1 MHQGRPSRTP
11 FLFAHYL
18 NGHISFTII
27 QSRGC
32 EQMAIDGFSALI
44 TGVIAGTLKA
54 TAARAVAPRLLSI
67 GSREVSNFSRNWRLP
82 ENHDVQKALRT
93 AQHEAVLNTLADFEA
108 WAGKDVTTELSAD
121 EQRFVDIARSEALA
135 GKRAANNVERG
146 LDAAGMQRLAKSL
159 DLALA
164 GKLGLDERADA
175 LRLAASQAI
184 LSDVARSVVRA
195 GGPGAPERFRA
206 IFIGELRH
214 VEGWH
219 PRFVAFASQALKDK
233 PAYRDIFVAEKLCV
247 ISDKLDGLHDAVT
260 TGFLDMSGQMT
271 AMRSDL
277 MQQMARARGVPLEN
291 LRPLFEAVGRDV
303 PDEGFEHAVRHA
315 VDELLAR
322 ARQKPQAFNDP
333 EEIQRAIQI
342 AREKLSR
349 LDTDGAVEHLRRA
362 RAEQAESRE
371 ERQRGEARLATEEAE
386 ILKSAYR
393 FDEAIVAFE
402 AAGRLDPHSAWA
414 WFEAGDI
421 HVHRGRLAKALDAYR
436 EGSRAASLYG
446 DQRDLSVSHDRIGN
460 VELRLG
466 NVDAALAAYRK
477 SLAIAEALGLHDPA
491 NTEWQRD
498 LSVSHNR
505 IGDVE
510 LLLGNGDA
518 ALAAYRKSLAIRE
531 ALSLRDPA
539 NTEWQRD
546 LSISH
551 NRIGDVELLLGN
563 GDAALAAYRRS
574 HANFETLGLRDPAN
588 NEWQR
593 DLSVSYTRIGDVE
606 LRLGDAD
613 AARAAYH
620 NGLTIAEALGLRD
633 PANTEW
639 QRDLS
644 ISHNRIGDVE
654 LRLGN
659 GDAALDA
666 YRKGLAIAEALSLR
680 DPANTKWQ
688 RDLSVS
694 HNRIG
699 DVELRLDN
707 SDAALAAYGKGL
719 AIAEA
724 LALRDPA
731 NTEWQRDLSISY
743 TRIGDVELRLGNGDA
758 ALAAYSKDLAIA
770 EALGFRDPANTE
782 WQQDLSISHNKIG
795 DVELRLGNGDAALAA
810 YRKGLAIRE
819 SLGRRDP
826 ANTEWQRDLSISH
839 NKIGDVEL
847 RLGNGDAA
855 LAAYRKGLAIAEA
868 LGLRDPANT
877 QWQRDLIVSHVKLS
891 ESGGDSRRHLEGA
904 LAIATRLAGE
914 GRLAPVDASMVGD
927 LRQKLAALG

>member
-1 MHQGRPSRTP
+1 
-11 FLFAHYL
+11 
-18 NGHISFTII
+18 
-27 QSRGC
+27 
-32 EQMAIDGFSALI
+32 MALDGFSALI
-44 TGVIAGTLKA
+44 TGAIAGTLKA
-54 TAARAVAPRLLSI
+54 TAARAVAPRLLSF

-93 AQHEAVLNTLADFEA
+93 AQYEALLNTLADFEA
-108 WAGKDVTTELSAD
+108 WAKEDVTTELSAD
-121 EQRFVDIARSEALA
+121 EQRFVDMARIEALA
-135 GKRAANNVERG
+135 AKRAANNVERG

-164 GKLGLDERADA
+164 GKLGLEERADA

-195 GGPGAPERFRA
+195 GGPGVPERFRA

-214 VEGWH
+214 VDGWH

-247 ISDKLDGLHDAVT
+247 ISDKLDGLHEAVT
-260 TGFLDMSGQMT
+260 TGFQDISGQMT

-277 MQQMARARGVPLEN
+277 MQQMARARGVPPEN

-333 EEIQRAIQI
+333 EEIQRAIQV
-342 AREKLSR
+342 ARDKLSR

-393 FDEAIVAFE
+393 FDEAIAAFE

-414 WFEAGDI
+414 WFHAGDI
-421 HVHRGRLAKALDAYR
+421 HVHRGRLAKALNAYG
-436 EGSRAASLYG
+436 EGSRAASVSG
-446 DQRDLSVSHDRIGN
+446 DERDLSVG
-460 VELRLG
+460 
-466 NVDAALAAYRK
+466 
-477 SLAIAEALGLHDPA
+477 
-491 NTEWQRD
+491 
-498 LSVSHNR
+498 HN
-505 IGDVE
+505 
-510 LLLGNGDA
+510 
-518 ALAAYRKSLAIRE
+518 K
-531 ALSLRDPA
+531 
-539 NTEWQRD
+539 
-546 LSISH
+546 
-551 NRIGDVELLLGN
+551 
-563 GDAALAAYRRS
+563 
-574 HANFETLGLRDPAN
+574 
-588 NEWQR
+588 
-593 DLSVSYTRIGDVE
+593 
-606 LRLGDAD
+606 
-613 AARAAYH
+613 
-620 NGLTIAEALGLRD
+620 
-633 PANTEW
+633 
-639 QRDLS
+639 
-644 ISHNRIGDVE
+644 IGDVE

-659 GDAALDA
+659 GDAALA
-666 YRKGLAIAEALSLR
+666 SYRKSLAIHETLALR
-680 DPANTKWQ
+680 YPANTERQ

-694 HNRIG
+694 H
-699 DVELRLDN
+699 D
-707 SDAALAAYGKGL
+707 
-719 AIAEA
+719 
-724 LALRDPA
+724 
-731 NTEWQRDLSISY
+731 
-743 TRIGDVELRLGNGDA
+743 RIGDVELRLGNGDA
-758 ALAAYSKDLAIA
+758 ALAAYRTSLAIREGLALRDPANTEWQRDLSISHNKIGDVERRLGNLDAALAAYRNDLAIA
-770 EALGFRDPANTE
+770 EALGLRDPANAEWQRDLSVSHDRIGDVELRLGNGDAALAAYRKSLAIAEVLGLRDPANTQ
-782 WQQDLSISHNKIG
+782 WQRDLSISHNKIG

-810 YRKGLAIRE
+810 YRKALNIRE
-819 SLGRRDP
+819 ALALRDP

-855 LAAYRKGLAIAEA
+855 LAAYRKALAIAEA

-891 ESGGDSRRHLEGA
+891 ESGSDARRYLEAA

-914 GRLAPVDASMVGD
+914 GRLAPVDAWMVED
-927 LRQKLAALG
+927 LRQRLAALG